1 MLRVRVRILL
11 GQLFSCGTELLRD
24 GPLSVRTQE
33 VGELCHRN
41 IVSESES
48 QVSIFAIEPVAIFGA
63 VVQRCILRLNR

>member
-11 GQLFSCGTELLRD
+11 GQLFSCGYTELLRD
-24 GPLSVRTQE
+24 GPLSVMAQE

-48 QVSIFAIEPVAIFGA
+48 QVSILVIEPVAIYWE
-63 VVQRCILRLNR
+63 Q